1 MKNKRKNEIE
11 NIVRMNEIAKI
22 YRITKQYKKCEK
34 YHKNIIMLCDRHP
47 KNETVLA
54 FKIKSLNYLEKSY
67 KSLETTNELLNINP
81 NNIHGLINIANH
93 LKL

>member
-34 YHKNIIMLCDRHP
+34 YHKNIIVTDILKTKLCLHS
-47 KNETVLA
+47 
-54 FKIKSLNYLEKSY
+54 KS
-67 KSLETTNELLNINP
+67 NP
-81 NNIHGLINIANH
+81 
-93 LKL
+93 